1 MSILD
6 KFKLDGKVAFVTGGA
21 KGIGKSIAT
30 GYAQAGS
37 NLAIVD
43 IDLESAKETA
53 EEISAEYKVETLAIK
68 TDVTQEKEVKAMVKQ
83 VKDYFGKI
91 DIAVANAGIALNVP
105 ADEMSLEEWK
115 KVIDINLTGVFLTA
129 REAGKVMIKQGGG
142 SIINTASMSGYIVNT
157 PQPQCAYNASK
168 AAVTQLTR
176 SLAVEWAD
184 KNVRVNAVSPGYIG
198 TELIT
203 EAPALEP
210 LIEKWTAVTP
220 QKRMGNPEELQGIY
234 LYLASDASSYTTGS
248 DFIIDGGYTAI

>member
-1 MSILD
+1 MSIID
-6 KFKLDGKVAFVTGGA
+6 KFKLNEKIAFITGGA
-21 KGIGKSIAT
+21 KGIGKSIAI
-30 GYAQAGS
+30 GYAQAGAD
-37 NLAIVD
+37 LAIVD
-43 IDLESAKETA
+43 IDLQAAKETA
-53 EEISAEYKVETLAIK
+53 EKISKEYGVKTLAIQ
-68 TDVTQEKEVKAMVKQ
+68 TDVTQAKEVEAMVKQ
-83 VKDYFGKI
+83 VNDHFGKI

-105 ADEMSLEEWK
+105 AEDMSLEEWQ

-129 REAGKVMIKQGGG
+129 QAAGKIMIKQGGG
-142 SIINTASMSGYIVNT
+142 TIINTASMSGYIVNT

-203 EAPALEP
+203 EAPALKP

-248 DFIIDGGYTAI
+248 DFIVDGGYTAI